1 MRYCMAF
8 KTLSSYNFKNKKV
21 LLRTDINSDVVKKSR
36 KDFFPISSNPT
47 KHQGFADVKEGTSR
61 VLMSERIKEAAISIK
76 ELKKKGAKVVVIAHQ
91 GTPGKDDFVSLKQ
104 HSVLLNKFT
113 KVKFIPDMAGE
124 KAINAI
130 NSLKN
135 GEAILLDNLR
145 FIDDEFH
152 PEKEDNKIMKL
163 ATYLDYY
170 VNDAFSVCHRN
181 QTSIV
186 SFPKVLKSCAGR
198 VLEREV
204 KALQKIKIKNC
215 LYILG
220 GAKPCDNIKLLKGN
234 KVLACGLF
242 GQVCLIARGKN
253 LGYQNKYLEQEKAL
267 NHEILEKLKDK
278 LHNVETPVDFAIKIK
293 DKRIEVRLDHFPNH
307 FEIYDIGQKTIDKYV
322 HEIKKAKAIYMKGPA
337 GDCSFKDFSKGTF
350 ALLKAVSECKGF
362 TLIGGGHLSDA
373 IRDSKINVKKFDH
386 ISLSGGAL
394 LSFVAGEKLPGL
406 LALGIK

>member
-1 MRYCMAF
+1 M
-8 KTLSSYNFKNKKV
+8 KTLNDFNFKGKKV
-21 LLRTDINSDVVKKSR
+21 LLRTDINSDV
-36 KDFFPISSNPT
+36 
-47 KHQGFADVKEGTSR
+47 KEGTTR

-76 ELKKKGAKVVVIAHQ
+76 ELKKKGARVVVIAHQ
-91 GTPGKDDFVSLKQ
+91 GTPGKDDFVSLSQ
-104 HSVLLNKFT
+104 HSVFLNKFV
-113 KVKFIPDMAGE
+113 KIKFIDDVASD
-124 KAINAI
+124 KAVNAI

-152 PEKEDNKIMKL
+152 PEKENNQIMKL
-163 ATYLDYY
+163 ANLVDYY
-170 VNDAFSVCHRN
+170 VNDAFSVCHRK

-186 SFPKVLKSCAGR
+186 GLPQVLKSCAGR

-204 KALQKIKIKNC
+204 KALQKIKIKDC

-220 GAKPCDNIKLLKGN
+220 GAKPEDNIKLLRGN

-242 GQVCLIARGKN
+242 GQVCLIANGKN
-253 LGYQNKYLEQEKAL
+253 LGHQNKYLEDEKAL

-278 LHNVETPVDFAIKIK
+278 LHNVETPVDFAIKIRE
-293 DKRIEVRLDHFPNH
+293 KRVEVDLHKFPNH
-307 FEIYDIGQKTIDKYV
+307 FEIYDIGQKTIDRYV
-322 HEIKKAKAIYMKGPA
+322 REIKKAKAIYMKGPA
-337 GDCSFKDFSKGTF
+337 GDCSFHDFSKGTF
-350 ALLKAVSECKGF
+350 ALLRAVSECKGF

-373 IRDSKINVKKFDH
+373 IRDSKIPAKKFDH

-406 LALGIK
+406 VALGIK